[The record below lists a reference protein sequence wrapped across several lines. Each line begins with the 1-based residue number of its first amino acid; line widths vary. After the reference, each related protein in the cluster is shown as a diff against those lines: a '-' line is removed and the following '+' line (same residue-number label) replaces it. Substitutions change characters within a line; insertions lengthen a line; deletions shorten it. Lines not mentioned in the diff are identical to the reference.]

1 MASPK
6 TASALRRLGEDL
18 REARLR
24 RRISIEDL
32 ALRAGTSRSTVA
44 RLEQGDTGV
53 GIGTLCDILVVF
65 GLVDRLGEL
74 ADVRKDDIGLALD
87 SERLPQRGRSSGT
100 RRAGTGRSAGKQSQ
114 SDGHEGDDTDPD
126 GVAF

>member
-1 MASPK
+1 MSSPK
-6 TASALRRLGEDL
+6 SASALRRLGEDL

-32 ALRAGTSRSTVA
+32 ALRAGTSRSTVS
-44 RLEQGDTGV
+44 RLEQGDAGV

-65 GLVDRLGEL
+65 GLIDRIGEL
-74 ADVRKDDIGLALD
+74 IDVRKDEIGLALD

-100 RRAGTGRSAGKQSQ
+100 RRAATGRSGKGQSQ
-114 SDGHEGDDTDPD
+114 SSGRKGDDTDPD